1 MKGKL
6 LIAVFFY
13 FIFTLIANAG
23 EDDKSIALLFDVSL
37 SINENDFSLSK
48 GAATSLINALSEGD
62 EIALYTIG
70 DEPVKVKFFTANKE
84 EIINE
89 IQNLKLN
96 SRNTTLYDTIFA
108 ACKDLANL
116 RNKSKVIIIF
126 SDGVDENST
135 LIFDDVI
142 RELSHQRIPIISIG
156 IGNRKDGKRILK
168 RMSVLTKGH
177 FYEAIGGAQLIDL
190 IKEGID
196 NSIKEVK
203 EVEKEEERG
212 KVQIQQMPV
221 VAKPK
226 AKIEADIKEGIKES
240 GNIKSLRGFGLW
252 VIGIIA
258 IAVAIIILTAVL
270 ILTKEKKEVRI
281 CPQCGNELEAYQIEC
296 LNCRYKLEEPLIDPS
311 LLKRMPVS
319 EEEIENTFVLIEKPV
334 LIVRKG
340 KMIGK
345 KFYLSMDSPTT
356 IGRASNNEI
365 QLEDITVSSQHC
377 RIIPQDKKFYLV
389 DLQST
394 NGTFLNEKKIKK
406 SEVVEGDIIRVGET
420 QFLFKIE
427 QTR

>member
-1 MKGKL
+1 MKGRL
-6 LIAVFFY
+6 LLTVFLYLLFSLLVNAIENERGIA
-13 FIFTLIANAG
+13 I
-23 EDDKSIALLFDVSL
+23 LFDVSL
-37 SINENDFSLSK
+37 SIKESDFAISK
-48 GAATSLINALSEGD
+48 SAATSLVKALSEED

-70 DEPVKVKFFTANKE
+70 DEPVKVKSFTVNKE
-84 EIINE
+84 EITNE
-89 IQNLKLN
+89 IQNLRLD
-96 SRNTTLYDTIFA
+96 SRNTTLYDTIFVA
-108 ACKDLANL
+108 SKDLCNL
-116 RNKSKVIIIF
+116 KKKSKVIIIF
-126 SDGVDENST
+126 SDGIDENST

-142 RELSHQRIPIISIG
+142 RELSSHRIPIISIG

-177 FYEAIGGAQLIDL
+177 FYEAVGDDQLINL
-190 IKEGID
+190 INEGITD
-196 NSIKEVK
+196 SLSEIAEM
-203 EVEKEEERG
+203 EKEEGVG
-212 KVQIQQMPV
+212 KVQIQQVPIITKPTEKIGVNTKEV
-221 VAKPK
+221 VKK
-226 AKIEADIKEGIKES
+226 S
-240 GNIKSLRGFGLW
+240 GNIKSSRGLGLW
-252 VIGIIA
+252 VIAIVG

-270 ILTKEKKEVRI
+270 VLTKEKKEVRR
-281 CPQCGNELEAYQIEC
+281 CPQCGQELEPYQIEC
-296 LNCRYKLEEPLIDPS
+296 LNCRYKSEEPLIEPS
-311 LLKRMPVS
+311 LLKRVPVS

-345 KFYLSMDSPTT
+345 KYYLSIDSPTT